1 MRITAIILVIIGAL
15 LSVGLGAKWL
25 SDYNQYK
32 DQIKAAAQI
41 SSSLSADKDTASAS
55 KEVDESIKAVDKLRL
70 CGIFLII
77 CGILSVVAVFLPF
90 RLKKISSAAL
100 VVLGIVPAVFS
111 PVAFIVTAF
120 GILGGIFLF
129 FAKPKAA

>member
-41 SSSLSADKDTASAS
+41 SSSLSADKDTAAAS
-55 KEVDESIKAVDKLRL
+55 KEVDDSIKAVDKLRL

-77 CGILSVVAVFLPF
+77 CGILSVVAVFLPSRF
-90 RLKKISSAAL
+90 KKISAAAL
-100 VVLGIVPAVFS
+100 AVLGIIPAVFS
-111 PVAFIVTAF
+111 PVALVTTGFI
-120 GILGGIFLF
+120 ILGGIFLF
-129 FAKPKAA
+129 FSRPKAA